1 MTNTIILL
9 SVLLQTNWQDT
20 TVVHDGLQVQV
31 GRVQTNYLVRPA
43 SGPYVIPRGIDFGA
57 YPILTS
63 QPFFGPYNLVR
74 DVPQPRTL
82 FLTNKFGDEI
92 WWPIRSNGLIK
103 PFRAYP

>member
-1 MTNTIILL
+1 MIMTNTIVLL

-31 GRVQTNYLVRPA
+31 GRVQTNYVIRP
-43 SGPYVIPRGIDFGA
+43 GNTIHRDKIGWVNDLTPMG

-74 DVPQPRTL
+74 EVPQHRVI
-82 FLTNKFGDEI
+82 FLTNN
-92 WWPIRSNGLIK
+92 WRSWNSL
-103 PFRAYP
+103 